1 MNSIKKTFDSLN
13 LTLAQRKAARATDMY
28 IFDNGENPFG
38 CGFAWV
44 VVKGVRGKKAE
55 LLKEFGFKKRYDG
68 PGLSN
73 WNPSGNIT
81 QDMDA
86 KYEGAKVYAEALKSM
101 GLDAYASCRLD

>member
-1 MNSIKKTFDSLN
+1 MKLLDSLN
-13 LTLAQRKAARATDMY
+13 LTLAQRKAARATDMH
-28 IFDNGENPFG
+28 IFDNGENPMG

-68 PGLSN
+68 PGLSR
-73 WNPSGNIT
+73 WNPSASIT

-86 KYEGAKVYAEALKSM
+86 KYEGAKVYAATLREM
-101 GLDAYASCRLD
+101 GLDATAYCRLD